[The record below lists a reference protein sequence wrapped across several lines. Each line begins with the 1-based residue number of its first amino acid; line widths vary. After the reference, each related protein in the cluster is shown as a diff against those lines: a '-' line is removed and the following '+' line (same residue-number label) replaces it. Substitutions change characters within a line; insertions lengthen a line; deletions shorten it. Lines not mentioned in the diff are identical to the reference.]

1 MIHAVLPQ
9 AKPAIWIRWA
19 WLLPLALLPAVAGL
33 PGEPASWSVPWVAP
47 LDIRLGFAAD
57 GLARL
62 FLLLVCG
69 VGAAVLA
76 YTPGYLRGH
85 ARLGQLMGL
94 LIAFTLAMLGAIL
107 ADDLLLLLLFWEAT
121 SVLSFLLVGFD
132 HDNQDSRDSARQALL
147 VTGAGGLALLAGIV
161 LILLAAPGLR
171 LRDLAQLD
179 PAVLGDGGFQAGV
192 ALVLAGAMT
201 KSAQFPF
208 HFWLPGA
215 MAAPTPVSAYLH
227 SATMVNLGVYVMARF
242 DEAMGAVPWWEAAL
256 LSIGTITALWGAV
269 QAPRERD
276 LKRILAWSTVS
287 TLGTLTVLIGLP
299 NELGALAFAATLL
312 AHALYKAPLFFVAGN
327 VDHAIGTRL
336 IDRLR
341 GLRHGMPATA
351 LAAVL
356 AGLSMAGLPAT
367 VGFIAKDSIKAAK
380 EVSGVLWLVEGAS
393 LLVSTV
399 GVAVASVAA
408 VRIFFGR
415 LVHPPGRAPH
425 EGGWRLTLPPLA
437 LAGVGIALGLFPA
450 LAELLVTDAARM
462 ISPALQRADASLQ
475 PAWLLRLESFAAV
488 WAVGAAVYL
497 GWDRLYRLFHRLRHL
512 DHSGPAAA
520 YDAALRGLK
529 HGSGV
534 LARGLQARRLGRYL
548 GVSAAATV
556 VLAAPWV
563 AALTFPPPAA
573 LMAADAGVLVGCVT
587 LVAGAVLAV
596 RARDTLQRL
605 LGAGA
610 VGTGSAVV
618 FLFRGAPD
626 LALTQLAVETV
637 FVVVAAVALRRY
649 RQRQGAGDSARGD
662 GWRAGVALAF
672 GLLLGAVLLALSGRP
687 LDAAMADYFL
697 AHSVP
702 QAHGRNVVN
711 VIIVDFRALDTLGEI
726 AVVLL
731 AAVAAWPLARR
742 TRWRAPRRRGPTLK
756 NRTDSVRLL
765 LSTQAW
771 PAGRVHVPDG

>member
-1 MIHAVLPQ
+1 MVQAVLPAASQ
-9 AKPAIWIRWA
+9 AIWIRGA
-19 WLLPLALLPAVAGL
+19 WLIPLALLPAVAGL

-47 LDIRLGFAAD
+47 LGVRLGFTAD

-85 ARLGQLMGL
+85 ARLGQLMCL
-94 LIAFTLAMLGAIL
+94 LIAFTLAMAGAIL

-121 SVLSFLLVGFD
+121 SVLSFLLVGFE
-132 HDNQDSRDSARQALL
+132 HDSQDSRDSARQALL

-171 LRDLAQLD
+171 LSDLAHLD
-179 PAVLGDGGFQAGV
+179 PAVLDDARFQAGV
-192 ALVLAGAMT
+192 ALVLVGAMT

-242 DEAMGAVPWWEAAL
+242 DEAMGAVPWWEATL

-287 TLGTLTVLIGLP
+287 ALGTLTVLIGLP
-299 NELGALAFAATLL
+299 NELGALAFAAFVL

-327 VDHAIGTRL
+327 VDHATGTRL
-336 IDRLR
+336 IDRLS

-351 LAAVL
+351 LAALL

-367 VGFIAKDSIKAAK
+367 VGFVAKDSIKAAK
-380 EVSGVLWLVEGAS
+380 EVSEVLWVVEGAS

-399 GVAVASVAA
+399 GVAVASVAV

-415 LVHPPGRAPH
+415 PAHPAGHNPH
-425 EGGWRLTLPPLA
+425 EGGWRLALPPLA
-437 LAGVGIALGLFPA
+437 LAGLGIALGLFPA
-450 LAELLVTDAARM
+450 LAEPLVADAARM
-462 ISPALQRADASLQ
+462 IAPGLAPADASLQ
-475 PAWLLRLESFAAV
+475 TDWLLRLESFAVV
-488 WAVGAAVYL
+488 WAVGALVYA
-497 GWDRLYRLFHRLRHL
+497 GWNRLYRLLDRLRFL
-512 DHSGPAAA
+512 DRAGPAAA
-520 YDAALRGLK
+520 YGAALRGLK
-529 HGSGV
+529 HGAGAV
-534 LARGLQARRLGRYL
+534 ARGLQGRRLSRYL
-548 GVSAAATV
+548 GTTVAATV
-556 VLAAPWV
+556 LLCAPW
-563 AALTFPPPAA
+563 AFGLGFPAPAA
-573 LMAADAGVLVGCVT
+573 ISIDGAGVLVGCAAAI
-587 LVAGAVLAV
+587 LGAVLAL
-596 RARDTLQRL
+596 RARGTLGRL

-610 VGTGSAVV
+610 VGVGSAVV

-626 LALTQLAVETV
+626 LALTQLAVESV

-649 RQRQGAGDSARGD
+649 RQGPGTVARRVGA
-662 GWRAGVALAF
+662 WRAAVALAF
-672 GLLLGAVLLALSGRP
+672 GVLLGAVLLALSGRP
-687 LDAAMADYFL
+687 LDGAMADYFL
-697 AHSVP
+697 AQSVP
-702 QAHGRNVVN
+702 QGHGRNVVN
-711 VIIVDFRALDTLGEI
+711 VIIVDFRSLDTLGEI
-726 AVVLL
+726 AVVML
-731 AAVAAWPLARR
+731 AALAAWPLARR
-742 TRWRAPRRRGPTLK
+742 LPARRKKP
-756 NRTDSVRLL
+756 
-765 LSTQAW
+765 
-771 PAGRVHVPDG
+771 

>member
-1 MIHAVLPQ
+1 MDQAALPRAPQ
-9 AKPAIWIRWA
+9 AIWIRWA
-19 WLLPLALLPAVAGL
+19 WLLPLALQPMVASLPA
-33 PGEPASWSVPWVAP
+33 EPASWSVSWVAP
-47 LDIRLGFAAD
+47 LGVRLGFAAD

-94 LIAFTLAMLGAIL
+94 LIAFTLAMIGAIL

-121 SVLSFLLVGFD
+121 SVLSFLLVGFE
-132 HDNQDSRDSARQALL
+132 HDSQDSRDSARQALL

-161 LILLAAPGLR
+161 LILLAAPALR
-171 LRDLAQLD
+171 LGDLARLD
-179 PAVLGDGGFQAGV
+179 PAVLGDARFQAGV

-242 DEAMGAVPWWEAAL
+242 DEAMGATPWWEAAL
-256 LSIGTITALWGAV
+256 LSIGTVTALWGAV

-287 TLGTLTVLIGLP
+287 ALGTLTVLIGLP
-299 NELGALAFAATLL
+299 NQLGALAFAAFLL

-327 VDHAIGTRL
+327 VDHATGTRL
-336 IDRLR
+336 IDQLR
-341 GLRHGMPATA
+341 GLRHGMPASA
-351 LAAVL
+351 LAALL

-367 VGFIAKDSIKAAK
+367 VGFVAKDSIKAAK
-380 EVSGVLWLVEGAS
+380 EVSEVLWVVEGAS

-399 GVAVASVAA
+399 GVAVASVAV

-415 LVHPPGRAPH
+415 PAHPAGRVPH
-425 EGGWRLTLPPLA
+425 EGGWRLTVPPLA
-437 LAGVGIALGLFPA
+437 LAGSGIALGLFPA
-450 LAELLVTDAARM
+450 LAEALVTDAARM
-462 ISPALQRADASLQ
+462 ISPALGRAEASLG
-475 PAWLLRLESFAAV
+475 AHWLLRIESFAAV
-488 WAVGAAVYL
+488 WLVGALVYARWNQL
-497 GWDRLYRLFHRLRHL
+497 ARILAHLRVL
-512 DHSGPAAA
+512 DSAGPAAA
-520 YDAALRGLK
+520 YGAILRGLK
-529 HGSGV
+529 HLAGV
-534 LARGLQARRLGRYL
+534 LARALQGRRLSRYL
-548 GVSAAATV
+548 SATVAATV
-556 VLAAPWV
+556 LLSAPW
-563 AALTFPPPAA
+563 AFGLQTPSSAPLQAGG
-573 LMAADAGVLVGCVT
+573 AGVLVGC
-587 LVAGAVLAV
+587 AGAIAGAALAV
-596 RARDTLQRL
+596 RARDTLGRL

-610 VGTGSAVV
+610 VGAGSAII

-626 LALTQLAVETV
+626 LALTQFVVETV

-649 RQRQGAGDSARGD
+649 RQRQDIGVERGGA
-662 GWRAGVALAF
+662 WRAGVALAF
-672 GLLLGAVLLALSGRP
+672 GLLLGAVLLALSGRL
-687 LDAAMADYFL
+687 LDPAMADYFVAQSL
-697 AHSVP
+697 P

-726 AVVLL
+726 LVVML
-731 AAVAAWPLARR
+731 AALAAWPLARR
-742 TRWRAPRRRGPTLK
+742 LPF
-756 NRTDSVRLL
+756 
-765 LSTQAW
+765 
-771 PAGRVHVPDG
+771 GRKSR

>member
-1 MIHAVLPQ
+1 MAQAALPVAPQ
-9 AKPAIWIRWA
+9 AIWIRSA
-19 WLLPLALLPAVAGL
+19 WLLPLAMLPAVAGL

-47 LDIRLGFAAD
+47 LGIGLGFAAD

-76 YTPGYLRGH
+76 YAPGYLRGH

-94 LIAFTLAMLGAIL
+94 LIAFTLAMIGAIL

-121 SVLSFLLVGFD
+121 SLLSFLLVGFE
-132 HDNQDSRDSARQALL
+132 HDSQASRDSARQALL

-171 LRDLAQLD
+171 LGDLAHLD
-179 PAVLGDGGFQAGV
+179 PAVLGDARFQTGV
-192 ALVLAGAMT
+192 ALVLVGAMT

-242 DEAMGAVPWWEAAL
+242 DEAMGAVLWWEATL
-256 LSIGTITALWGAV
+256 LTVGTITALWGAV

-287 TLGTLTVLIGLP
+287 ALGTLTVLIGLP
-299 NELGALAFAATLL
+299 NELGALAFVALLL

-327 VDHAIGTRL
+327 VDHATGTRL

-351 LAAVL
+351 LAALL

-367 VGFIAKDSIKAAK
+367 VGFVAKDTIKAAK
-380 EVSGVLWLVEGAS
+380 EVSEVLWVVEGAS

-399 GVAVASVAA
+399 GVAIASVAA

-415 LVHPPGRAPH
+415 PAHPAGHAPH
-425 EGGWRLTLPPLA
+425 EGGWRLVLPPLA
-437 LAGVGIALGLFPA
+437 LAGTGVVFGLFPA
-450 LAELLVTDAARM
+450 LAEPLVADAARM
-462 ISPALQRADASLQ
+462 ISPALGRADASLETG
-475 PAWLLRLESFAAV
+475 WLLRIESFAVV
-488 WAVGAAVYL
+488 WTVGAVVYA
-497 GWDRLYRLFHRLRHL
+497 GWNRLHGFLDRLRLL
-512 DHSGPAAA
+512 DRAGPAAA

-529 HGSGV
+529 AAAGG
-534 LARGLQARRLGRYL
+534 LARALQARRLSRYL
-548 GVSAAATV
+548 VATAAAA
-556 VLAAPWV
+556 VLLSVPW
-563 AALTFPPPAA
+563 ASGLEFPPPAA
-573 LMAADAGVLVGCVT
+573 VEADGAGVLVGCVAAS
-587 LVAGAVLAV
+587 LGALLAV
-596 RARDTLQRL
+596 RARDTLGRL
-605 LGAGA
+605 AGAGA
-610 VGTGSAVV
+610 VGAGSAIV

-637 FVVVAAVALRRY
+637 FVVVAAVALHRY
-649 RQRQGAGDSARGD
+649 RQRQGAATKPAGTWQAARV
-662 GWRAGVALAF
+662 GVALAF
-672 GLLLGAVLLALSGRP
+672 GLLLGALLLALSGRP
-687 LDAAMADYFL
+687 LETAMADYFL
-697 AHSVP
+697 AQSVP

-726 AVVLL
+726 AVVML
-731 AAVAAWPLARR
+731 AALAAWPLARR
-742 TRWRAPRRRGPTLK
+742 LPSRRT
-756 NRTDSVRLL
+756 
-765 LSTQAW
+765 
-771 PAGRVHVPDG
+771 GR